1 MIRALRL
8 LFLLALAIVLV
19 TLALSNRDIV
29 TLRLLPVEAETYLGL
44 NWVMQVPLFLVIFA
58 GMLLGLFI
66 GFVWEWLREFRF
78 RSTAKKATRQ
88 AATLQRELGRLKE
101 KTHGPKDEVLA
112 LLDKP
117 RG

>member
-1 MIRALRL
+1 MIRLIRYL
-8 LFLLALAIVLV
+8 LLVCLVIVLV
-19 TLALSNRDIV
+19 TLAMSNRDIV
-29 TLRLLPVEAETYLGL
+29 TLRLMPTEAEAYIGFH
-44 NWVMQVPLFLVIFA
+44 WVVQVPLFLVIFA

-66 GFVWEWLREFRF
+66 GFVWEWMREFRF
-78 RSTAKKATRQ
+78 RSTAKKATKQ
-88 AATLQRELGRLKE
+88 AANLERELGRLKE